1 MSSGR
6 SDIYVVNDSAE
17 KKLRKNTEIIY
28 DHISVKLTL
37 ICPVIWKVASH
48 WMNRH
53 LAIVAVP
60 YFKQFNI
67 HSSIPK
73 VLFLPECSMEED

>member
-1 MSSGR
+1 MSSAR
-6 SDIYVVNDSAE
+6 TDIYAVNDSSE
-17 KKLRKNTEIIY
+17 KKLSKNTEIIY

-37 ICPVIWKVASH
+37 ICAVDCKVASY

-60 YFKQFNI
+60 NCI
-67 HSSIPK
+67 ES
-73 VLFLPECSMEED
+73 V